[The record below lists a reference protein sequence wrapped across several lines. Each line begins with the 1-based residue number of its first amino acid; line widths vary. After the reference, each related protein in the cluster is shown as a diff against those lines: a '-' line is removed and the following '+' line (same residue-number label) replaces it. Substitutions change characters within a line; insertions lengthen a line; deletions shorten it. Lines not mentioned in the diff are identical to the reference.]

1 MGLRR
6 REAPP
11 SSLLQGERLQI
22 NQKLGPDSITLGVLP
37 QVGGFFAGSKI
48 AFNRV
53 PLEEEFLRDGR
64 KKLSKAQIFYGPV
77 SKTPELSMDARV
89 RRAER
94 RAQLK
99 KTRRMC

>member
-1 MGLRR
+1 M
-6 REAPP
+6 
-11 SSLLQGERLQI
+11 
-22 NQKLGPDSITLGVLP
+22 LP

-64 KKLSKAQIFYGPV
+64 KELSRAQIFYGPV